1 MDNQVE
7 TNNLTDAILKLR
19 LENISTSAR
28 KKREKNREFKPL
40 VSNKEVEEYRNN
52 IIKSKL
58 GESRYVMPPEF
69 DLADNFLEQPV
80 VKKVYT
86 EDEIND
92 LEAQKQQLG
101 QLITVD
107 EKRLENATLLSIS
120 PLKTSKE
127 NIKIYLEDYYD
138 PSRKEDE
145 IMNSLDTDDD
155 IIQYVETTS
164 DDLKMI
170 LELNPGMETQV
181 STWKKNRA
189 TQFYKFVPEQIKT
202 EALSNL
208 SEILVDL
215 KTLEIE
221 QTQPLNPDG
230 SLSRVDK
237 QTIERAIQ
245 KYIPKLPKK
254 TLFGLLIYNSK
265 IITDDAKKILN
276 ESGTSTSQFL
286 EDIDTIKDRIKQYTD
301 EIARIN
307 QALKESE
314 ENILENQAEL
324 DKTKKANKE
333 KLDQYTQMLNFLN
346 VNELNVK
353 QQPDETEEDYLNRLE
368 QIGQAT
374 YNEDQLSVYAGLET
388 LDKLKKNLAGLIK
401 NKSTIEDIIRQ
412 IPIPSRRHELNKY
425 FTGIKTKFLK
435 LYGFDNTSLSSTE
448 ITDILN
454 KFLDEIINEPAM
466 KTEALNLFQDLIPRS
481 PQPPQTGN
489 QIVSPELTREQKLEA
504 ETQEVEEQPTL
515 SDIRLEENQPET
527 VGNLD
532 LLVSSDLRD
541 TTTRKNYN
549 TKKLSI
555 TNQSG
560 ATLFFKISSKLIF
573 YSDSGDLGSYNRIY
587 FTDNVKKQAKDQ
599 IEVNNRF
606 VNVIGKILSFDE
618 YKSNPEYSQMFNY
631 TNSDANKNK
640 FHNFLKENCGLIPTP
655 FIDLKKKKEGMTFE
669 TLQGMGISTKYD
681 IPKEPVKY
689 GNILINLYKLYYK
702 NILSIKDLNNGQIQ
716 TLKSTPVSDDF
727 VNYIVKI
734 FFKEPTTEADYK
746 RIKSSELELLDQLN
760 YLGGFA
766 KEKNINKEQ
775 HVNKLK
781 DELELITGSIMAG
794 NNNLKLLEDLRNVLN
809 KLTSFDAISL
819 QSSKSYLNQFKPYFK

>member
-52 IIKSKL
+52 IIKSRL

-138 PSRKEDE
+138 PSRKEEE

-189 TQFYKFVPEQIKT
+189 TQFYKFVPQQIKT

-221 QTQPLNPDG
+221 QTQPLEPDG

-324 DKTKKANKE
+324 DKTKKINKE

-515 SDIRLEENQPET
+515 SDIRLEENQPEIVGYTTFT
-527 VGNLD
+527 VLE
-532 LLVSSDLRD
+532 DLRKD
-541 TTTRKNYN
+541 KN
-549 TKKLSI
+549 TKKLEISTI
-555 TNQSG
+555 NQ
-560 ATLFFKISSKLIF
+560 TLYFKIDNKEIYSSNT
-573 YSDSGDLGSYNRIY
+573 GDMGSYNRIY

-606 VNVIGKILSFDE
+606 TNIINQIIPYDQYTQE
-618 YKSNPEYSQMFNY
+618 PIYAEMFNY
-631 TNSDANKNK
+631 TNTSTNKAK
-640 FHNFLKENCGLIPTP
+640 FYNFLKRNCGLIPTSS
-655 FIDLKKKKEGMTFE
+655 IRQEKKKEGMTFE